1 MSNST
6 MASDAIPTP
15 AKKPEKTEKQLQ
27 QQAYYAARKAAATGK
42 KTGKVVKN
50 PAAVGKGKHIKEEEH
65 RPEVA
70 GKYDVMII
78 EAITALKERGG
89 SSRKAML
96 KYIIANHSEKGTNAD
111 KAKVQINKSIRRML
125 VAEQIVGK
133 LVPINGSFRL
143 PKDVEQKI
151 YVNPRKGKSL
161 YLQRSIQRSNYNS
174 KNITRQE
181 KLQSLLLRRLN
192 LSSPSSSCSF

>member
-1 MSNST
+1 
-6 MASDAIPTP
+6 
-15 AKKPEKTEKQLQ
+15 
-27 QQAYYAARKAAATGK
+27 
-42 KTGKVVKN
+42 
-50 PAAVGKGKHIKEEEH
+50 
-65 RPEVA
+65 
-70 GKYDVMII
+70 MII

-96 KYIIANHSEKGTNAD
+96 KYIIANHSEKVTNAD

-151 YVNPRKGKSL
+151 IRESKKGEGPVFTKKYKARKSVKTSHKKTEP
-161 YLQRSIQRSNYNS
+161 QFP
-174 KNITRQE
+174 
-181 KLQSLLLRRLN
+181 KLQAQFLN
-192 LSSPSSSCSF
+192 LLHGLSASN